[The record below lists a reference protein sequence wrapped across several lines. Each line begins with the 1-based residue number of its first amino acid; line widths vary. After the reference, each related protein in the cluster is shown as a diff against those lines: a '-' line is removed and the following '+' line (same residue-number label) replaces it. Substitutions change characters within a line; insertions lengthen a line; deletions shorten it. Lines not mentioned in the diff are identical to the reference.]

1 MLSKFILLAVVYSLC
16 CNMGTPWVQVR
27 QITKWQMKRIRGT
40 DIELAAKY
48 SGPSY
53 SPAQWTAKSGDGDVD
68 VDGDRDEI
76 DKGLLL
82 VQLFRVFRLFAVFV
96 CCVMWQKLACC
107 LAVWLFGCL
116 VAWLGVGLDVRR
128 PQDRNIWGK
137 YVASAAVCFRPTLM
151 AFEIMSALQ
160 LRSNWIVT
168 VCTGAASGTSER

>member
-96 CCVMWQKLACC
+96 CCVSCDKNW
-107 LAVWLFGCL
+107 LAVWPSGCL
-116 VAWLGVGLDVRR
+116 AAWLPGWVSAWTFAGHKTATFGASMWRR
-128 PQDRNIWGK
+128 LL
-137 YVASAAVCFRPTLM
+137 F
-151 AFEIMSALQ
+151 AFGQ
-160 LRSNWIVT
+160 H
-168 VCTGAASGTSER
+168 